1 MKQAIRLARKGM
13 GTTSPNPLVGAII
26 VKDGKI
32 VGKGYH
38 KRKGEPHAEIIA
50 LREAGSYA
58 SGATL
63 YVNLEP
69 CVHWGATPPCVDAI
83 IEAGIRKAY
92 ISMIDPNPLVG
103 GKGVE
108 KLRRSNVDVEI
119 GLCAAEAKELNE
131 IYLKYVQTKLPFVI
145 LKAAITLN
153 GKIATK
159 ERESKWITSEASR
172 KVVHKL
178 RSVVDAVLVGVG
190 TVITDNPYLT
200 VRAVKGKNPY
210 RIVMDT
216 NLRIPSNANILGDKC
231 IIATTEGVSKERVKL
246 LTKKAKLW
254 ILHKNGSGRV
264 DIKEVIKKAG
274 REGMTSILIEGGEK
288 IFTSALTSNI
298 VDKVYLFVA
307 PKILGNGIPLTTL
320 SIPKLEYAFTLHR
333 LKYRKIGDDI
343 LISGY
348 VK

>member
-1 MKQAIRLARKGM
+1 MKQAIRLARKGV
-13 GTTSPNPLVGAII
+13 GTTSPNPLVGAVI
-26 VKDGKI
+26 VKNGKV

-38 KRKGEPHAEIIA
+38 RRKGEPHAEIIA
-50 LREAGSYA
+50 LRRAGQLA

-83 IEAGIRKAY
+83 IEAGIKKAY
-92 ISMIDPNPLVG
+92 IAMIDPNPLVA

-108 KLRRSNVDVEI
+108 KLRKSNVDVEI

-172 KVVHKL
+172 KVAHRL

-190 TVITDNPYLT
+190 TVIIDNPSLT

-216 NLRIPSNANILGDKC
+216 NLRTPKDANILGDKC
-231 IIATTEGVSKERVKL
+231 VIATTLGVSKERIQTL
-246 LTKKAKLW
+246 AKKAKLW
-254 ILHKNGSGRV
+254 LLHKNGTGRV

-274 REGMTSILIEGGEK
+274 EECITSILIEGGEEV
-288 IFTSALTSNI
+288 FTSALASNV

-307 PKILGNGIPLTTL
+307 PKILGNGVPFTKL
-320 SIPKLEYAFTLHR
+320 SIPKLNDAFVLHK
-333 LKYRKIGDDI
+333 LKYKRIGDDI